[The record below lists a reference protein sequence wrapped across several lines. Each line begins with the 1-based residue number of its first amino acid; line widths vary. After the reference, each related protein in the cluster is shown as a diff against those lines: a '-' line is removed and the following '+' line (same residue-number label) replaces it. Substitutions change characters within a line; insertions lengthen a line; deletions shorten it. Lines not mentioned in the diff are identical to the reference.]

1 MYPAAFHYAR
11 AASVEHAVALL
22 REYGDE
28 ARLLAGGASLI
39 PLMKLRLAAPTVL
52 VDIGRLGELDG
63 LAWRDGTLTIGAL
76 TRHADVAED
85 AAVAEALPLLHDVA
99 RGIGDTQVRNMGTV
113 GGALAEADPAGDW
126 GPALLAL
133 EGSVRVVG
141 PEGERRIAAADLFLD
156 AYTTALA
163 PDEVLLDAAFPVPGP
178 RAGSAHLKFE
188 VRAGDFAVANCA
200 VAVTLDD
207 ADRCATIGI
216 GLGGVGLRPERVTA
230 AGALLRGQ
238 MPTPA
243 LVAAAAQAVMGCTES
258 FDDVR
263 GSAAYRQQL
272 GGVLFE
278 RALALALRRARG
290 ERVEATHV

>member
-11 AASVEHAVALL
+11 AASVQHAVALL
-22 REYGDE
+22 REHGDE

-230 AGALLRGQ
+230 AEALLRGQ

-290 ERVEATHV
+290 ERVEAMHA